1 MKLIVLRHEE
11 RDLLEPRFFSPLTE
25 QGQIKAN
32 SSGFLK
38 VLKTLD
44 PDCIFCSPF
53 ERCLQT
59 ICNFC
64 LESKKKICIENSLY
78 EFIGNNKFLGEPV
91 YDISNIK
98 DFYEQL
104 IDFEYNSLIT
114 TEQFVFSE
122 NKKITRL
129 ETHTEIFSRV
139 SNFIEELFSK
149 YLNTDKTVLLVAHE
163 GVIKQI
169 ETYLYTCVLKI
180 SKKYRYIKMGELREF
195 NLKNE

>member
-32 SSGFLK
+32 SLGFLEM
-38 VLKTLD
+38 LD
-44 PDCIFCSPF
+44 GLNPDCIFCSPF

-59 ICNFC
+59 ISYFC

-78 EFIGNNKFLGEPV
+78 EFIGNNKFLGETV
-91 YDISNIK
+91 YDIKNIK

-104 IDFEYNSLIT
+104 IDFEYKSLIT

-129 ETHTEIFSRV
+129 ETQTEIFSRV

-195 NLKNE
+195 NLKYE